1 MAVSAAA
8 LWLNTT
14 FAGFDAGV
22 ATAIHGLY
30 DMAGGFFNFFM
41 PFVSFFSKPVMII
54 LIGLLLACCKKTR
67 PFGLAFLISITVGA
81 LITNCCLKLLIPRPR
96 PYTDEASIYHQFW
109 MLTGQHMESDNS
121 FPSGHATGVFAAM
134 TAIYLR
140 CDRRWSWLAYVYAV
154 LVAVSRIY
162 MCVHYT
168 TDVVVGIVVGLTAG
182 FIGTYI
188 AVKLPPVVYEFDFFR
203 MKKGKHMKPEG

>member
-121 FPSGHATGVFAAM
+121 FPSGHVTAAFASM
-134 TAIYLR
+134 TAMYLR
-140 CDRRWSWLAYVYAV
+140 CDRRWSWTAFLFSILMGIA
-154 LVAVSRIY
+154 RIY
-162 MCVHYT
+162 LVVHFA
-168 TDVVVGIVVGLTAG
+168 TDVIGGFIVG
-182 FIGTYI
+182 FIGGCI
-188 AVKLPPVVYEFDFFR
+188 GVLAASRLPYKWYSLDII
-203 MKKGKHMKPEG
+203 KPKE